1 MTIDL
6 AHADMLEW
14 LAAYD
19 GPLFDSCVTD
29 PPYHLT
35 SIVRRFGGKRAAA
48 AKDRD
53 GLYQRASRGFMGKT
67 WDGGDIAQRVETWRA
82 VYDALKPGAHLVA
95 FAGTRTYHRMV
106 VAIEDAGFEI
116 RDSILDLF
124 DADALAAE
132 FMATLTG
139 EQAEIFARLI
149 DAGQFTGLLAWI
161 YGSGFPKSHDVSKG
175 IAKRRTEDQAP
186 TRIVCEFIR
195 GAMDDGGLKSKDL
208 AHLFDDCHPRL
219 IDHWAARATD
229 SQPALCTMGQWDI
242 LVDALKLAERD
253 DFEFVAKEVARLNMR
268 KGQRGERWVDAEV
281 IGEST
286 VASPGFGDHRF
297 TGDRTIRALD
307 DEAAAWGGW
316 GTALK
321 PALEPIVLA
330 RKPLSESSIAANV
343 LKHGTGALNI
353 DGCRID
359 GAPTLRT
366 NRAEMGYHGGNL
378 ASEYRTGSD
387 SGRRPANV
395 VTDGSAEVA
404 AMFPEAPGQLAP
416 VRPDSG
422 GGGKTANVFNNFA
435 ENNHADP
442 RGDAG
447 SAARFFYSA
456 KAGPLD
462 RIGSGHATVKPV
474 DLMRWLVR
482 LVTPTGGR
490 VLEPFAGSGTT
501 GIACMT
507 EGFGCQMIELEAD
520 HVSDIE
526 RKLAFLRGDGGHSAI
541 ELHKAK
547 HDRAAEKE
555 AEPLGGLFG
564 DAA

>member
-1 MTIDL
+1 MTSIDL
-6 AHADMLEW
+6 AHGDCIEW
-14 LAAYD
+14 LTAHAAQIAA
-19 GPLFDSCVTD
+19 GEAEPFDSCVTD

-35 SIVRRFGGKRAAA
+35 SIVRRFGGAKAAE

-82 VYDALKPGAHLVA
+82 VYDCLKPGAHLVA

-132 FMATLTG
+132 FMASLTG
-139 EQAEIFARLI
+139 DQAEIFARLI

-161 YGSGFPKSHDVSKG
+161 YGTGFPKSHDVSKG
-175 IAKRRTEDQAP
+175 IDKHNGDKRPVVGRERLSND
-186 TRIVCEFIR
+186 IR
-195 GAMDDGGLKSKDL
+195 GGGLLDV
-208 AHLFDDCHPRL
+208 AHGEVR
-219 IDHWAARATD
+219 
-229 SQPALCTMGQWDI
+229 PAF
-242 LVDALKLAERD
+242 ERD
-253 DFEFVAKEVARLNMR
+253 
-268 KGQRGERWVDAEV
+268 
-281 IGEST
+281 IT
-286 VASPGFGDHRF
+286 VAAS
-297 TGDRTIRALD
+297 A
-307 DEAAAWGGW
+307 ASAAWQGW

-330 RKPLSESSIAANV
+330 RKPLSEGSVAANV

-353 DGCRID
+353 DGCRIGED
-359 GAPTLRT
+359 ERHNPSAGNNQIYGQFEGAEKIG
-366 NRAEMGYHGGNL
+366 RA
-378 ASEYRTGSD
+378 TV
-387 SGRRPANV
+387 GRWPANI
-395 VTDGSAEVA
+395 VTDGSDAVA
-404 AMFPEAPGQLAP
+404 AMFPDAPGAQGIVTGNEP
-416 VRPDSG
+416 SSPF
-422 GGGKTANVFNNFA
+422 ANVYGDMPNRA
-435 ENNHADP
+435 GGAVP

-447 SAARFFYSA
+447 SASRFFYSA

-462 RIGSGHATVKPV
+462 RIGTAHATVKPV

-482 LVTPTGGR
+482 LITPPGGK

-501 GIACMT
+501 GIACMA

-520 HVSDIE
+520 HVADIT
-526 RKLAFLRGDGGHSAI
+526 RKLAYLRGEGGHSTI

-547 HDRAAEKE
+547 RDRAAEKD
-555 AEPLGGLFG
+555 AEPIGGLFG